1 MIVSASTRTDIPAF
15 YGPWFRNRFRAGF
28 ARVASPYG
36 GPVSTV
42 SLRQGVDGLVFW
54 TRNIGSFLPV
64 LDEVAE
70 AGMPFIVQY
79 TVTGYPRA
87 LESSVVGSCRSVSL
101 IRQLAER
108 YGPRAV
114 VWRYDPIVVSDLT
127 PPAWHVNNFTA
138 LARTLEGSVDEVV
151 VSFVQTYRKTAR
163 NMAAAAQ
170 LHGFAWGDP
179 AAEEKRQAITRL
191 ADIARSFGM
200 GLTLC
205 TQPEL
210 SIDGIAAARCIDAQR
225 LADVAG
231 HPIATKTKGNRPGC
245 LCAESRDIGAYDT
258 CPHGC
263 AYCYA
268 VNRTSL
274 AKARFHTHDPL
285 AEMLVQGDGDGMA
298 LQTPGPSLL

>member
-1 MIVSASTRTDIPAF
+1 MIVSASVRTDIPAF

-42 SLRQGVDGLVFW
+42 PLRQGVDGMMFW
-54 TRNIGSFLPV
+54 TRNIGPFLPM

-108 YGPRAV
+108 FGPRAV

-151 VSFVQTYRKTAR
+151 VSFVQSYRKTAR
-163 NMAAAAQ
+163 NMATATQA
-170 LHGFAWGDP
+170 HGFTWGDP
-179 AAEEKRQAITRL
+179 ATEEKRQAIARL
-191 ADIARSFGM
+191 ADIARGFGM
-200 GLTLC
+200 ALTLC
-205 TQPEL
+205 TQPDLAIE
-210 SIDGIAAARCIDAQR
+210 GVAAARCIDAQR

-231 HPIATKTKGNRPGC
+231 HPIIAKTKGNRPGC
-245 LCAESRDIGAYDT
+245 LCAESRDIGAYDS

-268 VNRTSL
+268 VNRPGL
-274 AKARFHTHDPL
+274 AKARFHAHDPL
-285 AEMLVQGDGDGMA
+285 AEMLVPGDGDGMA